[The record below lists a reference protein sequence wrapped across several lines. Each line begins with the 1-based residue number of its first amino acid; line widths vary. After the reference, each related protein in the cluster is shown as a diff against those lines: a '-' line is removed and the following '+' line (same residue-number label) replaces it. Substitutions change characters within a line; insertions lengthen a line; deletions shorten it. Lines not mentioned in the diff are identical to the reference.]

1 MREIAGTLVAGR
13 RDLELLDTP
22 LAVSLLDQRLAK
34 RLMRFRIVGV
44 VGNARLE
51 LVNARCRRRFLDVRE
66 HERARLVAA
75 AADFVD
81 PQVDKPGPPSAGG
94 DRGGGLGLVK

>member
-13 RDLELLDTP
+13 RDLDLLDTP

-51 LVNARCRRRFLDVRE
+51 LVNARGGRRFLDVGE
-66 HERARLVAA
+66 HDRARLVAA

-81 PQVDKPGPPSAGG
+81 PQAVKPGPPSAGG
-94 DRGGGLGLVK
+94 VAGAVLG